1 MSSSSIQS
9 ITMNTSK
16 PVKRCYWTI
25 HLIEWLKSTTEKFNF
40 FSRSVVYDHVLR
52 RFLFAF
58 YFDLFTTLFSF
69 LFAIFFFL
77 IFRLFSL
84 TQFDIFT
91 SPVYGL
97 TPFFVVVL
105 TLIVVWICHADG
117 NLYLYRTINFIWLT
131 STDVKQ
137 SMLTSV
143 SHFVGA
149 RIKGD
154 IWWEGDQYNNRKKK
168 KQSPPQIQRLSIA
181 IANFT
186 FFPVLFS
193 CEIFSRFA
201 A

>member
-1 MSSSSIQS
+1 MIEINDGKIQFFLSVGRLRSRCSAFSIRVLFRPIHHS
-9 ITMNTSK
+9 I
-16 PVKRCYWTI
+16 
-25 HLIEWLKSTTEKFNF
+25 F
-40 FSRSVVYDHVLR
+40 FSFCY
-52 RFLFAF
+52 
-58 YFDLFTTLFSF
+58 
-69 LFAIFFFL
+69 FFFL

-168 KQSPPQIQRLSIA
+168 KTESTTNPTAKHRY
-181 IANFT
+181 
-186 FFPVLFS
+186 
-193 CEIFSRFA
+193 R
-201 A
+201 